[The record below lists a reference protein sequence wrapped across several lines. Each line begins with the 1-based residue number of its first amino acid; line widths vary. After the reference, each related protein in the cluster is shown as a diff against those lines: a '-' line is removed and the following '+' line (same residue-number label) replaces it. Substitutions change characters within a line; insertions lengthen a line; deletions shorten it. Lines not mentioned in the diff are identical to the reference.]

1 MTGRFISAYE
11 RENAHQENQRQNE
24 AREMIIAL
32 PNELAD
38 KNKNQTSAE
47 QKIILKE
54 ICDELVNQIVGEG
67 HDHEYAVHWN
77 HDRTNL
83 HVHILYSER
92 KVIQTEPKRYKK
104 IYGRTRTRTSLPRQT
119 QRMPN
124 WYTIRA
130 IS

>member
-1 MTGRFISAYE
+1 MPNVYGQNTKITDVVGRSRYISGESDKQEEVIVHEKNMVYDWSFYSAYE

-77 HDRTNL
+77 HD
-83 HVHILYSER
+83 V
-92 KVIQTEPKRYKK
+92 VP
-104 IYGRTRTRTSLPRQT
+104 
-119 QRMPN
+119 
-124 WYTIRA
+124 A
-130 IS
+130 

>member
-1 MTGRFISAYE
+1 
-11 RENAHQENQRQNE
+11 
-24 AREMIIAL
+24 MIIAL

-54 ICDELVNQIVGEG
+54 ICDELVSQIVGEG

-92 KVIQTEPKRYKK
+92 KVIQAEPKRYKK
-104 IYGRTRTRTSLPRQT
+104 IYGRTRTHTSLPRQT
-119 QRMPN
+119 QRMHS
-124 WYTIRA
+124 WYTVRA
-130 IS
+130 IL